1 MLDKLDKK
9 WIGFVTG
16 ALFPALCFFLYWL
29 FGYSHIGF
37 PQSFIKYLRAGEM
50 LQEVCIMCVVA
61 NLLVFYLLLNKKVY
75 DLAKGII
82 YATFGYVGLVL
93 YISLL

>member
-9 WIGFVTG
+9 WIGFIVG
-16 ALFPALCFFLYWL
+16 AMFPALCFLCYWAFFHSAL
-29 FGYSHIGF
+29 GF
-37 PQSFIKYLRAGEM
+37 PVSFIKYLRAGQM
-50 LQEVCIMCVVA
+50 LQEVAIMCIVA
-61 NLLVFYLLLNKKVY
+61 NLIVFYILLNKKVF

-82 YATFGYVGLVL
+82 YATFAYVGVVL

>member
-1 MLDKLDKK
+1 MLNKLDKK
-9 WIGFVTG
+9 WIGFLVG
-16 ALFPALCFFLYWL
+16 ALFPALCFFCYWL
-29 FGYSHIGF
+29 FLHSQIGF
-37 PQSFIKYLRAGEM
+37 PVGFISYLRAGQM
-50 LQEVCIMCVVA
+50 LQEVSIMCVVA

-82 YATFGYVGLVL
+82 YATFGYVALVL

>member
-9 WIGFVTG
+9 WIGFIAG
-16 ALFPALCFFLYWL
+16 ALFPGILFFFYWML
-29 FGYSHIGF
+29 LHSQIGF
-37 PQSFIKYLRAGEM
+37 PVSFLKYLRAGQM
-50 LQEVCIMCVVA
+50 LQEVTIMCVVA
-61 NLLVFYLLLNKKVY
+61 NLIIFYLLLNKKAY
-75 DLAKGII
+75 DIAKGII